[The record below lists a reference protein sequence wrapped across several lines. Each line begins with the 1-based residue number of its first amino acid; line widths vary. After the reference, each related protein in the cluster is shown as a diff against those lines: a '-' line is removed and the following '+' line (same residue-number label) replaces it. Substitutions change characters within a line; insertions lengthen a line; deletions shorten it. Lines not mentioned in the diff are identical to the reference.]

1 MYMNIN
7 PAKIMQLRNA
17 WSQFTGRH
25 PKLPMFFQAVSSRAL
40 EEGTVIEVTVT
51 RPDGEQMAS
60 NVRLTAE
67 DIALFRELNVF

>member
-1 MYMNIN
+1 
-7 PAKIMQLRNA
+7 
-17 WSQFTGRH
+17 
-25 PKLPMFFQAVSSRAL
+25 MFFQAVSSRAL